1 MIMFFVLSSSY
12 QDKHQPFPMGLIR
25 LNHRPPV
32 H

>member
-1 MIMFFVLSSSY
+1 MMMFFVPLSSH